1 MGEVKHTP
9 GGWFSAPTGERM
21 RAASMSYAV
30 ATADMTQVVAGCFED
45 VAGGDAEAAANARLI
60 AASPDLL
67 EALKAAQTAL
77 AMIVSPLSIE
87 ATTTLDA
94 YTHALNAEQAARA
107 AIAKATGSDQ

>member
-9 GGWFSAPTGERM
+9 GGWFSAPTGEQM

-67 EALKAAQTAL
+67 EALCEIEDVLSNMGRDADHDGL
-77 AMIVSPLSIE
+77 AEV
-87 ATTTLDA
+87 
-94 YTHALNAEQAARA
+94 ARA